1 MSMKLAQAIATLS
14 PHNRILVYTGAGIS
28 TESGIPDFRGPNG
41 LWTRVDPDDFTI
53 DRYLSSPQRR
63 VDGWRMHVDGALWGA
78 RSNIEPNAAHHA
90 VARLWS
96 AGLTSGVITQNV
108 DGLHIVAGIP
118 RESISEIH
126 GDVRR
131 VVCLGCASEQPI
143 EDVLKRVDAGEPD
156 PPCRE
161 CGGILKPSTVMF
173 GELLPPPEI
182 EKADRFSAT
191 ADAVLVIGSTMSV
204 YPAAEFPMAARRRGA
219 PMVIVNQG
227 RTDHDRWAHVKI
239 DGPAGDIVPQIV
251 DALTAG

>member
-14 PHNRILVYTGAGIS
+14 PHRRILVYTGAGIS

-53 DRYLSSPQRR
+53 DRYLQSPQRR
-63 VDGWRMHVDGALWGA
+63 VEGWRMHADGALWGA
-78 RSNIEPNAAHHA
+78 RSNIEPNAAHLA
-90 VARLWS
+90 VTRLWS

-108 DGLHIVAGIP
+108 DGLHLVAGIP

-131 VVCLGCASEQPI
+131 VTCLGCASERPI
-143 EDVLKRVDAGEPD
+143 ETVLERVDAGEED
-156 PPCRE
+156 PPCLE

-173 GELLPPPEI
+173 GELLPPDEI
-182 EKADRFSAT
+182 EKADRFSVS

-239 DGPAGDIVPQIV
+239 DGPAGEIVPQIV
-251 DALTAG
+251 DALVDP

>member
-14 PHNRILVYTGAGIS
+14 PHRRILVYTGAGIS

-53 DRYLSSPQRR
+53 DRYLQSPQRR
-63 VDGWRMHVDGALWGA
+63 IDGWRMHAEGALWGA
-78 RSNIEPNAAHHA
+78 RSDIAPNPAHIA
-90 VARLWS
+90 VTRLWS

-108 DGLHIVAGIP
+108 DGLHLVAGIS

-143 EDVLKRVDAGEPD
+143 EDVLERVDAGELD
-156 PPCRE
+156 PPCLE

-173 GELLPPPEI
+173 GELLPPAEI
-182 EKADRFSAT
+182 EKADRFSSA

-227 RTDHDRWAHVKI
+227 RTDHDRSAHVKI
-239 DGPAGDIVPQIV
+239 AGPAGEIVPKIV
-251 DALTAG
+251 EALTTD